1 MTPQSQSFLNSV
13 NRGIV
18 EKNFPNVLAE
28 FDDFCADFNLNA
40 QTAFK
45 LVCTS
50 STASVIY
57 LTGASYA
64 NEPTVV
70 RQLLTEREILR
81 NIAAQYRLTC
91 HREQTL

>member
-1 MTPQSQSFLNSV
+1 MTTRPQSFLNSV
-13 NRGIV
+13 SRDIV
-18 EKNFPNVLAE
+18 EKNFPNVLEE
-28 FDDFCADFNLNA
+28 FDSFCADFNLNA
-40 QTAFK
+40 QAGFK
-45 LVCTS
+45 LVCTPA
-50 STASVIY
+50 TASVIY

-91 HREQTL
+91 HREQAL